1 MAGKEEVLKKLEE
14 GVVNF
19 DKEACKSAAEEV
31 LKAGLSP
38 FEAISKG
45 LCEGMKRVGELWNK
59 MELFLPEVL
68 AAASAFYAGLNILR
82 PKIAESESK
91 QYFATACFGTIFG
104 DIHSVGK
111 DVAMPVFQGEGFN
124 CIDLGVDCSPEKYI
138 EAIKKYKPQMVG
150 LGTYM
155 SETFFHVNDTVDAIK
170 KAGLRDKVLII
181 SGGPAANFKKAV
193 EMGADGAFRDAWE
206 AVKEVK
212 KMLKEKKL
220 V

>member
-1 MAGKEEVLKKLEE
+1 MAGREEVLKKLEQ

-19 DKEACKSAAEEV
+19 DEDASKAAAEEA
-31 LKAGLSP
+31 LEAGLSP
-38 FEAISKG
+38 FEAMSKG
-45 LCEGMKRVGELWNK
+45 LCEGMKRVGEMWNR

-68 AAASAFYAGLNILR
+68 AAASAFYAGLNVLK
-82 PKIAESESK
+82 PKMVESDTKEF
-91 QYFATACFGTIFG
+91 FATAVFGTIFG

-124 CIDLGVDCSPEKYI
+124 CIDLGVDCPPEKYI
-138 EAIKKYKPQMVG
+138 EAIKKYNSQMVG

-181 SGGPAANFKKAV
+181 AGGPAADFRKAV

-206 AVKEVK
+206 AAKEVK

>member
-1 MAGKEEVLKKLEE
+1 MAGREEVLKKLEQ

-19 DKEACKSAAEEV
+19 DEDASKAAAEEA
-31 LKAGLSP
+31 LEAGLSP
-38 FEAISKG
+38 FEAMSKG
-45 LCEGMKRVGELWNK
+45 LCEGMKRVGEMWNR

-68 AAASAFYAGLNILR
+68 AAASAFYAGLNVLK
-82 PKIAESESK
+82 PKMAESDTKEF
-91 QYFATACFGTIFG
+91 FATAVFGTIFG

-124 CIDLGVDCSPEKYI
+124 CIDLGVDCPPEKYI

-155 SETFFHVNDTVDAIK
+155 SETFFHVTDTVEAIK
-170 KAGLRDKVLII
+170 KAGLRDKVLIV
-181 SGGPAANFKKAV
+181 SGGPASDFRKAV

-206 AVKEVK
+206 AAKEVK

>member
-1 MAGKEEVLKKLEE
+1 MAGREEVLKKLEQ

-19 DKEACKSAAEEV
+19 DEDASKAAAEEA
-31 LKAGLSP
+31 LEAGLSP
-38 FEAISKG
+38 FEAMSKG
-45 LCEGMKRVGELWNK
+45 LCEGMKRVGEMWNR

-68 AAASAFYAGLNILR
+68 AAASAFYAGLNVLK
-82 PKIAESESK
+82 PKMTESETK
-91 QYFATACFGTIFG
+91 EYFATACFGTIFG

-124 CIDLGVDCSPEKYI
+124 CIDLGVDCPPEKYI

-155 SETFFHVNDTVDAIK
+155 SETFFHVSDTVDAIK

-181 SGGPAANFKKAV
+181 AGGPASDFRKAV

-206 AVKEVK
+206 AAKEVK